1 MTKEEFDQRYRK
13 IVDKVHDVVTDQ
25 KYIDKLF
32 ADYQVTEDDDPSR
45 VEFLLANSY
54 ANVLAYNL
62 LKEFLVDN
70 SRQEE

>member
-32 ADYQVTEDDDPSR
+32 AR
-45 VEFLLANSY
+45 
-54 ANVLAYNL
+54 
-62 LKEFLVDN
+62 LKGMVA
-70 SRQEE
+70 